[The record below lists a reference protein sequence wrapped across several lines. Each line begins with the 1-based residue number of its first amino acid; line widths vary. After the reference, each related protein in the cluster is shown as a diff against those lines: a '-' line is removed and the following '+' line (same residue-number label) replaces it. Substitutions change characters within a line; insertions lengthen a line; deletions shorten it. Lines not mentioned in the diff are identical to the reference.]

1 MDRLAIKGLSVE
13 TIIGI
18 NPWERETRQPLVIDL
33 ELQVDTQAAA
43 RSDKVADTVDYGKL
57 ARRLRNLI
65 AQSRFQLIERVA
77 ETIAGDVL
85 GQDQR
90 ILAVTVCV
98 TKPHAIPDTTVSLTI
113 TRPRTLS
120 ET

>member
-18 NPWERETRQPLVIDL
+18 NPWERETRQPLIIDL

-85 GQDQR
+85 GQDHR
-90 ILAVTVCV
+90 IRTGNCRLRQSLALSV
-98 TKPHAIPDTTVSLTI
+98 LR
-113 TRPRTLS
+113 RPRC
-120 ET
+120 